1 MVVMVVGIDIV
12 SPLPKMNGVSQNFVA
27 MFYYL
32 NVVYIWMN
40 EKSTWFYISGTLPI
54 LYWWC
59 SVIKNPS

>member
-1 MVVMVVGIDIV
+1 MVVMVVGIDIM

-40 EKSTWFYISGTLPI
+40 EKATWFYISGTLPI
-54 LYWWC
+54 LYW
-59 SVIKNPS
+59 